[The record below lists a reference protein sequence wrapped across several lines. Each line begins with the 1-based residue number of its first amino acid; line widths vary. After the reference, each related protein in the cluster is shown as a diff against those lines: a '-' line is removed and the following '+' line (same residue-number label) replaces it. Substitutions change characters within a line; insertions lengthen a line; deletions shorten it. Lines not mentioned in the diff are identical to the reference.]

1 MKILLILLL
10 SAFAS
15 LAQAGNRIVV
25 SISEQSAWLLDENGK
40 VLMES
45 PVATGLHHNTPTGHF
60 TIGEK
65 DLLHHSSIN
74 YSWRMPYYMHLAN
87 EPFGLHQYY
96 IPWISPDGFHGRP
109 ASHGCVR
116 MPMDKA
122 QFFFYHTEIGTP
134 VDIVP

>member
-1 MKILLILLL
+1 MKILLISLL
-10 SAFAS
+10 AAYAS
-15 LAQAGNRIVV
+15 FAQAGNHIVV
-25 SISEQSAWLLDENGK
+25 SLSQQSAWLLDGNDK

-65 DLLHHSSIN
+65 DILHHSSIN
-74 YSWRMPYYMHLAN
+74 YSWKMPYYMHLAG

-96 IPWISPDGFHGRP
+96 MPYISPDGLHGRI
-109 ASHGCVR
+109 ASHGCIR

-122 QFFFYHTEIGTP
+122 IFFYNRVEVGTP
-134 VDIVP
+134 VDIVK

>member
-1 MKILLILLL
+1 MKVLLILLL
-10 SAFAS
+10 SVFAS

-25 SISEQSAWLLDENGK
+25 SISEQSAWLLDADNK

-65 DLLHHSSIN
+65 DLVHHSSIN
-74 YSWRMPYYMHLAN
+74 YSWVMRYYMHLAN

-96 IPWISPDGFHGRP
+96 IPWISPDGKHGRP

-116 MPMDKA
+116 MPMA
-122 QFFFYHTEIGTP
+122 QAIYFYNRVEVGTP
-134 VDIVP
+134 VDIIP